1 MSIDKINGT
10 SWTSVSKVDG
20 ISSASIANIN
30 SVSAPAGATLLLDTY
45 TGASL
50 AYSFRKLNSSY
61 SGNCIRIQND
71 SAVNLDIGFSGD
83 YLDTAAIASHCGGGN
98 GRITI
103 WYDQSGNGLNATQA
117 SVSAMPTIYSSGS
130 LLLVNSK
137 AAASFDGGDRLLTS
151 SVQAHTGSFYGT
163 SVVKTPATV
172 GNQQILCQ
180 DDSNTATRVRVA
192 QYIRTAATG
201 TSGRMVVF
209 NTSVANFA
217 DSSPSISGNTQVQIS
232 VKATSTGSIECF
244 ANSVSNGTTSYTGT
258 LSTSS
263 HEISVGSTTHGTA
276 PSNYF
281 TGSMQEIILWDGD
294 QASNRAAIETEI
306 DTYYSIP

>member
-1 MSIDKINGT
+1 MSIDKVSGT
-10 SWTSVSKVDG
+10 SWSSVSKVDG
-20 ISSASIANIN
+20 ISSAGIANIN
-30 SVSAPAGATLLLDTY
+30 SVAAPAGSTLLLDTY

-61 SGNCIRIQND
+61 SGYCIRVQND
-71 SAVNLDIGFSGD
+71 SAVNLDVGFSGD

-98 GRITI
+98 GRITV

-137 AAASFDGGDRLLTS
+137 AAASFDGGDRLITAS
-151 SVQAHTGSFYGT
+151 TQVHTGGFYGT
-163 SVVKTPATV
+163 SVIKTPASI

-180 DDSNTATRVRVA
+180 DDANVGTRVRVA
-192 QYIRTAATG
+192 QYLRTAATG
-201 TSGRMVVF
+201 ATGRSVVF
-209 NTSVANFA
+209 NTSVSNFA
-217 DSSPSISGNTQVQIS
+217 DNSPSISVNTQVQIS
-232 VKATSTGSIECF
+232 SKATSTGSIECF

-258 LSTSS
+258 ISTAS
-263 HEISVGSTTHGTA
+263 HEVSVGSNTHGVT
-276 PSNYF
+276 PGNYF
-281 TGSMQEIILWDGD
+281 TGSIQEIIVWDGD
-294 QASNRAAIETEI
+294 QSSSRAAIEAEV